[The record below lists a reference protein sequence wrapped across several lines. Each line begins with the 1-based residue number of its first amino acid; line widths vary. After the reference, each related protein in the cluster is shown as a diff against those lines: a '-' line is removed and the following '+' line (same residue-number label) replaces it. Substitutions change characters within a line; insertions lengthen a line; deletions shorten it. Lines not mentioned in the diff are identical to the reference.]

1 MEASTIASKVPCTS
15 PATKPGKSISLT
27 SAPVRCA
34 SASVAG
40 GLGTGAGA
48 GAAAAPAG
56 SANALERAPP
66 CTGGGKIER
75 VRDGVMADPLRASL
89 PAAVQVVAA
98 VADQAQLGAGRHVAV
113 GRAAEVD
120 VDREPEG

>member
-1 MEASTIASKVPCTS
+1 VHQPGDEA
-15 PATKPGKSISLT
+15 GKSISLT

-48 GAAAAPAG
+48 GATGVPAG
-56 SANALERAPP
+56 SASALERALP

-75 VRDGVMADPLRASL
+75 VREGVMVDPLRAYC
-89 PAAVQVVAA
+89 
-98 VADQAQLGAGRHVAV
+98 QLLSRS
-113 GRAAEVD
+113 
-120 VDREPEG
+120 